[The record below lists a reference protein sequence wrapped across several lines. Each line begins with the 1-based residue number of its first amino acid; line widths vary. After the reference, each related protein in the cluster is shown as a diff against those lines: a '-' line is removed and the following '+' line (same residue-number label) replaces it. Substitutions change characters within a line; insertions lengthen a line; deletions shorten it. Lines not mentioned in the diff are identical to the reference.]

1 MNGRYN
7 GFSWHSME
15 KKSTRILHIS
25 ILYKVQTVG
34 NFPNFKF
41 RFTYLSSL
49 KFLYTDNWHD
59 NHTIVT
65 LYMAKAFWP
74 KPIHQLS
81 FTTLEHSTIDPK
93 SQKQQLLTNQ
103 VFPTWISISISLSC
117 KSYRFAIIVIGGL
130 TDKPNKFTCTGSKL
144 PPDNSTRRVYLIKT
158 KSQINKPK

>member
-7 GFSWHSME
+7 GIQLAFNG
-15 KKSTRILHIS
+15 KKKYKNLILT
-25 ILYKVQTVG
+25 LYKVQTVG

-59 NHTIVT
+59 NHTIVS

-93 SQKQQLLTNQ
+93 S
-103 VFPTWISISISLSC
+103 
-117 KSYRFAIIVIGGL
+117 
-130 TDKPNKFTCTGSKL
+130 
-144 PPDNSTRRVYLIKT
+144 
-158 KSQINKPK
+158 